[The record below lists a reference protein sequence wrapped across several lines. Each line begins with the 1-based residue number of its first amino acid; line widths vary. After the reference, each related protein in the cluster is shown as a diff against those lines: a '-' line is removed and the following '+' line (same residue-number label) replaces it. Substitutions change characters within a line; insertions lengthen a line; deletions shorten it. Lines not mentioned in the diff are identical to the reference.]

1 MSHSGYRKESLM
13 PEFAVNL
20 AKDER
25 HSTNGKLALRVVL
38 KVDGQQR
45 TVQRINLESDLIVTR
60 TARKW
65 SEQFNIDQEKVV
77 SELQE
82 LSVLAM
88 AQVVE
93 YRQQRA
99 AAPGAE
105 LRISELAD
113 EFLGKLKP
121 EWHRKHRSVYFQ
133 SLGREV
139 ALGSLWTLGDDAL
152 VDRVVDTVEAREAA
166 RNGPPLNYRSRL
178 GLLKEAIAMAG
189 SRLLTQ
195 LPAVVN
201 VADDA
206 TVDKDVLLDRLVQW
220 FLRDRNFRS
229 DTGNPISM
237 TYHTWC
243 AGLDPGDAWH
253 QCFSSP
259 VFARVDGSSGLMRV
273 AVRGQKLAEEL
284 HYESSRKLAA
294 DLRYASFA
302 DTDGSIKVTPV
313 TWRVWLFT
321 PKVIDSIT
329 GGCAK

>member
-1 MSHSGYRKESLM
+1 MRQ
-13 PEFAVNL
+13 FALNIV
-20 AKDER
+20 ADEQP
-25 HSTNGKLALRVVL
+25 STNGKLAPRVVL
-38 KVDGQQR
+38 EVDGEER
-45 TVQRINLESDLIVTR
+45 AVQRINLESKQVITG
-60 TARKW
+60 TARQW
-65 SEQFNIDQEKVV
+65 AEEFNIDESKVMSDLRALGV
-77 SELQE
+77 D
-82 LSVLAM
+82 AM
-88 AQVVE
+88 EEVQKR
-93 YRQQRA
+93 RQQRD
-99 AAPGAE
+99 AAPGTK

-189 SRLLTQ
+189 ARLVAK

-237 TYHTWC
+237 TYHTWY

-259 VFARVDGSSGLMRV
+259 VFARIDGSSGLMRV

-302 DTDGSIKVTPV
+302 NTDGSIKVTPV